1 MRLRLCCPGRL
12 ITLYRI
18 IFGFLTSAASEA
30 LLKGYAVHVPRG
42 VLTRS
47 SATPGVFVV
56 RFSDGNDA
64 ASSSRPV
71 ISYVAQDNTIQH
83 YKLTDKERKMPFHVC
98 AAVCHQSHPIQEFL
112 RTKKILSTV
121 LQPGSTSSAPSAKRV
136 SAMMN
141 KEALLRDLRPARVK
155 KASEADAEDSDG
167 EEGEGEGMDDVL
179 S

>member
-1 MRLRLCCPGRL
+1 M
-12 ITLYRI
+12 
-18 IFGFLTSAASEA
+18 S
-30 LLKGYAVHVPRG
+30 LK
-42 VLTRS
+42 T
-47 SATPGVFVV
+47 T
-56 RFSDGNDA
+56 RFSTTN
-64 ASSSRPV
+64 SR
-71 ISYVAQDNTIQH
+71 IRSA
-83 YKLTDKERKMPFHVC
+83 R
-98 AAVCHQSHPIQEFL
+98 CHSTYALHSVTQSHATQEFL

-167 EEGEGEGMDDVL
+167 AEGEGEGMDDVL